1 MVSCDLTECEACK
14 PGAFVPLSPSLEA
27 GTLRFS
33 LSWADKP
40 KDLDLYAY
48 RRNWRDWEQ
57 SCETSYRKKTGCTV
71 ATLDLDNTR
80 GGNNG
85 AETITLK
92 EVDTQQDNVYMIFVN
107 NYQASKVAEFK
118 ESEAHVTI
126 TNGVVSHNLDL
137 HPASHEN
144 ENWWLAGCL
153 RFTGDS
159 YEFMALD
166 VFFNS
171 KPSEEVSNMCLEN
184 FGYHAPTTEAPWYQ
198 FWG

>member
-1 MVSCDLTECEACK
+1 MEN
-14 PGAFVPLSPSLEA
+14 PSGKKLN
-27 GTLRFS
+27 LF
-33 LSWADKP
+33 P
-40 KDLDLYAY
+40 CY
-48 RRNWRDWEQ
+48 RRNWRNWDE
-57 SCETSYRKKTGCTV
+57 SCETSYRKKTGCNV

-92 EVDTQQDNVYMIFVN
+92 EVDSQQDNVYMIFVN

-118 ESEAHVTI
+118 VSEAHVTI

-137 HPASHEN
+137 HSASHEN

-171 KPSEEVSNMCLEN
+171 KPSEEVADMCLEN
-184 FGYHAPTTEAPWYQ
+184 FGYHVPTTEAPWYQ